1 MSSKVVVT
9 GGAGFIGSHLVE
21 ALIRDHVVTVLD
33 NFSTGMLSNLS
44 RVHKHRNLRL
54 VSGDIRNFSTVQD
67 TIRHSQVVFH
77 LAARVSVP
85 LSIQDPSLTNDVN
98 VAGTLNVL
106 QASIN
111 NKVKKLVFSS
121 SCSVYGDSSAL
132 YMTEKARPMPISP
145 YGASKL
151 AAEDYCVAFC
161 RTYGLQT
168 VSLRYFNVYGPRQ
181 GSGQYAGVI
190 SSFVSRVNAGK
201 PPVVFGDGRQA
212 RDFTFVS
219 DALNANLLAMET
231 HDVDGEVVNIGTGM
245 ATSVK
250 DLAKAV
256 TQLCGKNGLKI
267 AYKPRRPGDI
277 LRSCADIRKA
287 RRVLGYQPSVKLK
300 EGLTRVI
307 NWTLGTT
314 GSSSDNARLSIGLL
328 ELQDRVRTMP
338 NQRTCNSPMKALSK
352 TLD

>member
-1 MSSKVVVT
+1 M
-9 GGAGFIGSHLVE
+9 E
-21 ALIRDHVVTVLD
+21 ALLPNHVVTVLD
-33 NFSTGMLSNLS
+33 NFSSGKLSNLS
-44 RVHKHRNLRL
+44 RVRKHRNLRL

-67 TIRHSQVVFH
+67 AIRHSEVVFH

-85 LSIQDPSLTNDVN
+85 LSIREPRPTNDVN
-98 VAGTLNVL
+98 VTGTLNVL

-111 NKVKKLVFSS
+111 NKVKKLVYSS
-121 SCSVYGDSSAL
+121 SSSVYGESIHL
-132 YMTEKARPMPISP
+132 NKTENARPMPISP

-151 AAEDYCVAFC
+151 AAENYCVAFSK
-161 RTYGLQT
+161 TYGLQT

-181 GSGQYAGVI
+181 RSGQYSGVI
-190 SSFVSRVNAGK
+190 SSFVSRVIAGK
-201 PPVVFGDGRQA
+201 PPVIFGDGRQA

-307 NWTLGTT
+307 DWTLGTT
-314 GSSSDNARLSIGLL
+314 GTSQDNAIS
-328 ELQDRVRTMP
+328 
-338 NQRTCNSPMKALSK
+338 
-352 TLD
+352 